1 MQGSTTTTVTLDLD
15 GNTTTISNGSTTKT
29 INGVPENL
37 GASPPTEAAMLYV
50 NGNISNTSGS
60 PAKGLSG
67 PSSGPAIQN
76 GSALTVTASGT
87 IAITGNI
94 HYSTEPVSL
103 NTSDTLVSP
112 SPSNVLGI
120 FTPTGDIQ
128 LRMPNS
134 GQNLEIDASL
144 AMISNS
150 GSGGLINTWNQI
162 NTLTI
167 VGGRIA
173 NQAKQGNVSTRNIW
187 FDKRFLQGGFAP
199 PWFPAT
205 NVTTSGTVTATV
217 SPVVTANRVLWV
229 NRSAM

>member
-1 MQGSTTTTVTLDLD
+1 
-15 GNTTTISNGSTTKT
+15 
-29 INGVPENL
+29 
-37 GASPPTEAAMLYV
+37 MLYV

-60 PAKGLSG
+60 TATGLSG
-67 PSSGPAIQN
+67 PSSGAAIQN

-87 IAITGNI
+87 IAITGNLT
-94 HYSTEPVSL
+94 YSTEPVTL

-112 SPSNVLGI
+112 SPTNVFGI

-128 LRMPNS
+128 LRVPNA

-144 AMISNS
+144 AMISNG

-173 NQAKQGNVSTRNIW
+173 NQAKQGNVTTRNIW
-187 FDKRFLQGGFAP
+187 FDRRFLQGGFAP

-205 NVTTSGTVTATV
+205 TVTTSGTTSATV
-217 SPVVTANRVLWV
+217 SPNVTATRVLWV
-229 NRSAM
+229 NTTAM